1 MKAFEELK
9 GMTTEDL
16 ARYAMKLQESL
27 EKEKKKSDLWYK
39 KYDEEKNRL
48 NAFRDAVKSVV
59 ILVEP

>member
-1 MKAFEELK
+1 MNTFEELK

-16 ARYAMKLQESL
+16 ARYAMELQESL
-27 EKEKKKSDLWYK
+27 EEEKKKSDLWYK

-48 NAFRDAVKSVV
+48 STFRDAVKSVV